1 MKKLFT
7 LAFALVLSITASAK
21 QEANVSGVT
30 FGMAYTQAVQ
40 QIEAQFGKPTTATD
54 DQLVYTNKK
63 YMGILFQQVSFKFGQ
78 SKSGDVVLNEAR
90 FTVLSKDK
98 GSAQRFTQ
106 SIAKKMETNYPDLSM
121 DIEDDGAPFYKGGNS
136 PVDNGRLFTIYQ
148 FRQNG
153 KYASVLRFG
162 PIRF

>member
-7 LAFALVLSITASAK
+7 LAFALILSVTGSAK
-21 QEANVSGVT
+21 QEASVSGMT
-30 FGMAYTQAVQ
+30 FGMDYTQAVQ
-40 QIEAQFGKPTTATD
+40 QIEAQFGKPAIATEQ
-54 DQLVYTNKK
+54 QLTYNDAQF
-63 YMGILFQQVSFKFGQ
+63 MGIRFHQVNFKFGQ
-78 SKSGDVVLNEAR
+78 NKSGNIVLNEAR

-98 GSAQRFTQ
+98 HSAQRFTQ
-106 SIAKKMETNYPDLSM
+106 LIAKKMEADYPDLSM
-121 DIEDDGAPFYKGGNS
+121 DIEDDGAPFYKGGSS
-136 PVDNGRLFTIYQ
+136 PVDNSRLFTIYQ